1 MVLYDHTEYT
11 RNRAFQTLRA
21 SLWDHVANGYL
32 LKQDVE
38 ELMGRIGVT
47 DTLEETLEK
56 SEVVIESVFEDAAL
70 KRDLFNQMAAILQ
83 ARAVPPDQITLC
95 SNTMTLPM
103 QAIIEDIQ
111 QKEYRGSCIGMR
123 FLHPVWFIDEVEL
136 TDCDYTRRNT
146 ADQAE
151 RLLRQ
156 LFFQPFQF
164 DGVNRRKLT
173 LQEISTYQSRQRLRW
188 YTLPRHASLR
198 PRFPSAHLCL
208 HLYMLCIHPQR
219 VCVCPPPDRHTVPSR
234 SHLCRGAGCAKSLR
248 RLPRRAARRRRQC
261 LPICPPAWA
270 HHSRSQRPLS
280 PRRTSSHAPSVRR
293 LATPIAPPVA
303 IPIILRTRRVEGR
316 LSRADAANSLCVLLV
331 PLVAAGLEEPRSA
344 LLVPCGHMAMCI
356 DCAEKVLHGS
366 RPICVVCRQPIE
378 KILRATPPP

>member
-1 MVLYDHTEYT
+1 VRRGCSVVLYDHTEYT

-32 LKQDVE
+32 LKHDVE

-47 DTLEETLEK
+47 ETLEETLEK
-56 SEVVIESVFEDAAL
+56 SEVVVESVFEDAAL

-146 ADQAE
+146 AEKAE
-151 RLLRQ
+151 KLLKQ
-156 LFFQPFQF
+156 LFFQPFLF

-173 LQEISTYQSRQRLRW
+173 LQEISTYQSRQRLRCPEPIT
-188 YTLPRHASLR
+188 TLPRRSLR
-198 PRFPSAHLCL
+198 KKFAPPGSPGSEKTPPSPDVPAGST
-208 HLYMLCIHPQR
+208 PQPSEPA
-219 VCVCPPPDRHTVPSR
+219 PPPEDLEP
-234 SHLCRGAGCAKSLR
+234 CAV
-248 RLPRRAARRRRQC
+248 C
-261 LPICPPAWA
+261 
-270 HHSRSQRPLS
+270 
-280 PRRTSSHAPSVRR
+280 
-293 LATPIAPPVA
+293 
-303 IPIILRTRRVEGR
+303 
-316 LSRADAANSLCVLLV
+316 
-331 PLVAAGLEEPRSA
+331 LEEPRSA

-356 DCAEKVLHGS
+356 DCADKVLHGS

-378 KILRATPPP
+378 KILRATPPS